1 MVMKNELPRVSSL
14 FEGIVYEAFA
24 GGVILLDGEGEGRCS
39 GGFGGWVSGSGFAA
53 SVFDIWAMR
62 DDGPPKMSSAKND
75 FASRNEVIRMKNLH
89 DSDIEEMFSRSSG
102 PGGQH
107 VNKVSTA
114 VTLRHVPTGLSVT
127 VSDSRSQAA
136 NRETARRRLLQKIN
150 EAAEAKK
157 LEHLAEASRE
167 RRRKAKRSRGTKAKL
182 VESKRRR
189 SETKKMRGKVA

>member
-1 MVMKNELPRVSSL
+1 MKKLR
-14 FEGIVYEAFA
+14 
-24 GGVILLDGEGEGRCS
+24 
-39 GGFGGWVSGSGFAA
+39 
-53 SVFDIWAMR
+53 
-62 DDGPPKMSSAKND
+62 
-75 FASRNEVIRMKNLH
+75 

-127 VSDSRSQAA
+127 VSDSRSQAM
-136 NRETARRRLLQKIN
+136 NRETARQRLLRKIS

-157 LEHLAEASRE
+157 LAQLAEVSRE

-189 SETKKMRGKVA
+189 SETKKLRGKVS

>member
-1 MVMKNELPRVSSL
+1 MCGVFFCVFSDLSL
-14 FEGIVYEAFA
+14 G
-24 GGVILLDGEGEGRCS
+24 
-39 GGFGGWVSGSGFAA
+39 
-53 SVFDIWAMR
+53 
-62 DDGPPKMSSAKND
+62 SAKND
-75 FASRNEVIRMKNLH
+75 FASRNEAIRMKKLC
-89 DSDIEEMFSRSSG
+89 DSNIEEMFSRSSG

-114 VTLRHVPTGLSVT
+114 VTLRHVPTGLRVT
-127 VSDSRSQAA
+127 VSDSRSQAM

-157 LEHLAEASRE
+157 LAQLAEASRE

-189 SETKKMRGKVA
+189 SETKKLRGKVA

>member
-1 MVMKNELPRVSSL
+1 M
-14 FEGIVYEAFA
+14 
-24 GGVILLDGEGEGRCS
+24 
-39 GGFGGWVSGSGFAA
+39 SGSGFAA
-53 SVFDIWAMR
+53 SVFDIWAMPE
-62 DDGPPKMSSAKND
+62 DGPPKMSSAKDD
-75 FASRNEVIRMKNLH
+75 FASRNEVIRMKKLR
-89 DSDIEEMFSRSSG
+89 DADIEEMFSRSSG

-127 VSDSRSQAA
+127 VSDSRSQAM

-157 LEHLAEASRE
+157 LEQLAEASRE

>member
-1 MVMKNELPRVSSL
+1 MKQL
-14 FEGIVYEAFA
+14 
-24 GGVILLDGEGEGRCS
+24 
-39 GGFGGWVSGSGFAA
+39 
-53 SVFDIWAMR
+53 R
-62 DDGPPKMSSAKND
+62 DA
-75 FASRNEVIRMKNLH
+75 
-89 DSDIEEMFSRSSG
+89 DIEEMFSRSSG

-127 VSDSRSQAA
+127 VSDSRSQAM
-136 NRETARRRLLQKIN
+136 NRETARRRLLRKIN

-157 LEHLAEASRE
+157 LERLAEASRE
-167 RRRKAKRSRGTKAKL
+167 RRQKAKRSRSTKAKL

>member
-1 MVMKNELPRVSSL
+1 MKKL
-14 FEGIVYEAFA
+14 
-24 GGVILLDGEGEGRCS
+24 
-39 GGFGGWVSGSGFAA
+39 
-53 SVFDIWAMR
+53 R
-62 DDGPPKMSSAKND
+62 DT
-75 FASRNEVIRMKNLH
+75 
-89 DSDIEEMFSRSSG
+89 DIEEMFSRSSG

-127 VSDSRSQAA
+127 VSDSRSQAI
-136 NRETARRRLLQKIN
+136 NRETARRRLLRKIH

-157 LEHLAEASRE
+157 QAQLAEVSRE
-167 RRRKAKRSRGTKAKL
+167 RRRKAKRSPGTKAKL

>member
-1 MVMKNELPRVSSL
+1 
-14 FEGIVYEAFA
+14 
-24 GGVILLDGEGEGRCS
+24 
-39 GGFGGWVSGSGFAA
+39 
-53 SVFDIWAMR
+53 MR
-62 DDGPPKMSSAKND
+62 DDGPPKMSSAKKD
-75 FASRNEVIRMKNLH
+75 FASRNEVIRMKKLR

-127 VSDSRSQAA
+127 VSDSRSQAM

-157 LEHLAEASRE
+157 LEQLAEASRE

>member
-1 MVMKNELPRVSSL
+1 MKRLWG
-14 FEGIVYEAFA
+14 GI
-24 GGVILLDGEGEGRCS
+24 ILLARFFRREAASDGRRGCLGGEGD
-39 GGFGGWVSGSGFAA
+39 FGGWVSGSGFAA
-53 SVFDIWAMR
+53 AVLDIWAMW

-75 FASRNEVIRMKNLH
+75 FASRNEVIRMKKLR

-127 VSDSRSQAA
+127 VSDSRSQAM

-150 EAAEAKK
+150 EAVEAKK
-157 LEHLAEASRE
+157 LEQLAEASRE

>member
-1 MVMKNELPRVSSL
+1 MQDIVRPFLRSVAFGSSSESREVL
-14 FEGIVYEAFA
+14 FEPCQRMALPKWNLRRVTFCCYGASEVAFA
-24 GGVILLDGEGEGRCS
+24 LVLS
-39 GGFGGWVSGSGFAA
+39 K
-53 SVFDIWAMR
+53 IWFPVR
-62 DDGPPKMSSAKND
+62 KQID
-75 FASRNEVIRMKNLH
+75 RMKILR
-89 DSDIEEMFSRSSG
+89 DADIEEMFSRSSG

-127 VSDSRSQAA
+127 VSDSRSQAM
-136 NRETARRRLLQKIN
+136 NRETARRRLLQKIT

-157 LEHLAEASRE
+157 LAQLAEASRE